1 MGYRLQDAVA
11 MARHQLDGL
20 LRDSGAHVV
29 DRIDLGT
36 WTVGAW
42 YIHQWEFQDPKM
54 EVPSGKLT

>member
-29 DRIDLGT
+29 DRIDLKDRGP
-36 WTVGAW
+36 WGPGI
-42 YIHQWEFQDPKM
+42 YINGNFRILKWRYPL
-54 EVPSGKLT
+54 VN